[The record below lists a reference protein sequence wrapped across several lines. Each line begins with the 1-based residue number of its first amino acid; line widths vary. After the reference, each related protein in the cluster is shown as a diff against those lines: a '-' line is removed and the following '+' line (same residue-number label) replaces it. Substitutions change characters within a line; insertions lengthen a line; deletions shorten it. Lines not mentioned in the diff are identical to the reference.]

1 MRLTRL
7 IGAGLCT
14 AALLLQA
21 GCTAESAQSPSSG
34 IRTNPSTTSV
44 TLAEGTPLAVR
55 TTSALSTKRQEAG
68 QVFTATLDQPLLKG
82 GKEIAARGS
91 QVEGK
96 IVEADKGGRV
106 NGLASLTVRLMSLQ
120 VGGQVV
126 GISTDTVTYFARS
139 TKRSDA
145 AKIAIGGGIGAAIGA
160 IAGGGKG
167 AAIGAA
173 AGGGAGTGVVLATRG
188 QAVEIPSETLLNFQL
203 QAPLTVTS
211 AK

>member
-1 MRLTRL
+1 MRLNRW
-7 IGAGLCT
+7 IGAGLCMT
-14 AALLLQA
+14 ALVLQA
-21 GCTAESAQSPSSG
+21 GCTAESAE
-34 IRTNPSTTSV
+34 NPAARVRRRSNNSV
-44 TLAEGTPLAVR
+44 TLPEGTQLSVR
-55 TTSALSTKRQEAG
+55 TTSALSTKSSEAG
-68 QVFTATLDQPLLKG
+68 QAFTANLDQPLLKG
-82 GKEIAARGS
+82 GREVAARGS

-106 NGLASLTVRLMSLQ
+106 NGLASLTVRLTSLQ
-120 VGGQVV
+120 VGGQMV
-126 GISTDTVTYFARS
+126 GISTDTVTYFARA
-139 TKRSDA
+139 TKKNDA
-145 AKIAIGGGIGAAIGA
+145 AKIGVGAGIGAAIGA

-188 QAVEIPSETLLNFQL
+188 QAAEIPSETLLNFQL